1 MAEYKSKYTLAD
13 KQAALSDA
21 IRRME
26 PVHQHWR
33 VLESLYRTGAQR
45 EITQLDISRIL
56 PFPVPGAFLRTVNML
71 LPHLTLV
78 INSVAARDPKF
89 IITPVGGDPLVVET
103 NSVTAKAV
111 LDYFWKRSDATS
123 VLRDMTQDMVICGNA
138 FSKVGWA
145 YSESTRDRTSEEVA
159 VQTDEAMAAAQEMGY
174 MESGAMDQELVDQIV
189 EAVSLTE
196 HIVETDEP
204 YVEYVAPYDMF
215 LPADARR
222 MNTARWVCQRIR
234 VPKDEVESNDMF
246 NKKAVENLRADTSY
260 MDPATIDMLN
270 MEAQNLPSTFAYVTV
285 FEFYDMRDRTLCIF
299 QKDAEVALYEGP
311 IPYAH
316 RYPPFVH
323 MRNFS
328 DGGSTFWGFGDVEN
342 VAGIQLMINEIM
354 NAEIQD
360 LKRVGNKYFIN
371 RKVLTPE
378 VIRALQEAKPDQVI
392 PIDLPNNV
400 TIGEVLQ
407 PVQRLATP
415 QDNYYMEDKLQGYV
429 QQILGISDLQAGSI
443 RSASRVPATAVASL
457 DGAQTTRSMEKMV
470 NVEKAS
476 REIGTRVLA
485 LCQQFLDEG
494 KAIRIAGP
502 NAPTWL
508 QVSAEDIDGEFSVE
522 AEGGSTQAI
531 NPAARAGQG
540 LDILNNIVPALTN
553 LGYDPSNAV
562 RTAITYMG
570 LNPDHLLVRP
580 EPQPEQQQ
588 PEQQA
593 QQPEQAPE
601 GYHQMPDGSMMADAE
616 MGGMQDPM
624 AGMMPQE
631 GMMGGEGLPPEIAE
645 LAAGI
650 PPEELDAMLQSVL
663 GGQGNNQG
671 GGGLPPEVEQLASG
685 IPPEELD
692 AMLESVMNGEVQ

>member
-1 MAEYKSKYTLAD
+1 MAEYKSKYTLKD
-13 KQAALSDA
+13 KQAALRDA

-26 PVHQHWR
+26 PVHAHWR
-33 VLESLYRTGAQR
+33 VLEALYRTGAQR
-45 EITQLDISRIL
+45 DITQLDISRIL

-89 IITPVGGDPLVVET
+89 VITPVGGDPAVVEN
-103 NSVTAKAV
+103 NSVVAKAV
-111 LDYFWKRSDATS
+111 LDYFWKRSDATA
-123 VLRDMTQDMVICGNA
+123 VLRDMTQDMVITGNSFA
-138 FSKVGWA
+138 KVGWA
-145 YSESTRDRTSEEVA
+145 YTESTRDRTADEVS
-159 VQTDEAMAAAQEMGY
+159 VQTDEAMAAAEEMGY
-174 MESGAMDQELVDQIV
+174 GQGGMLDQELVDQIV
-189 EAVSLTE
+189 EAVAITE
-196 HIVETDEP
+196 QIVETDEP
-204 YVEYVAPYDMF
+204 YVEYVSPYDMY
-215 LPADARR
+215 LPADSRR
-222 MNTARWVCQRIR
+222 MNTSRWVCQRIR
-234 VPKDEVESNDMF
+234 VPKDEIEENDMF
-246 NKKAVENLRADTSY
+246 DKKAVENLITDTSY
-260 MDPATIDMLN
+260 ADPATLDMLN
-270 MEAQNLPSTFAYVTV
+270 QTPQNLPSTFAYVTV

-299 QKDAEVALYEGP
+299 QQDAEIPLYEGP

-354 NAEIQD
+354 VAEIND

-371 RKVLTPE
+371 KKVLTPE
-378 VIRALQEAKPDQVI
+378 VTRALQEAKPDQVI
-392 PIDLPNNV
+392 PIDLPGNITMN
-400 TIGEVLQ
+400 EVIQ

-443 RSASRVPATAVASL
+443 QSASRVPATAVASL

-476 REIGTRVLA
+476 REIGTRMLA

-502 NAPTWL
+502 NAPTWF
-508 QVSAEDIDGEFSVE
+508 QVTPEDIDGEFSVE

-531 NPAARAGQG
+531 NPAARARQG
-540 LDILNNIVPALTN
+540 LEILNNIVPALSN

-580 EPQPEQQQ
+580 EPT
-588 PEQQA
+588 
-593 QQPEQAPE
+593 PEQAMPAE
-601 GYHQMPDGSMMADAE
+601 GPAAPGMP
-616 MGGMQDPM
+616 GMPGAPSGLEGVDPQFM
-624 AGMMPQE
+624 
-631 GMMGGEGLPPEIAE
+631 
-645 LAAGI
+645 
-650 PPEELDAMLQSVL
+650 
-663 GGQGNNQG
+663 
-671 GGGLPPEVEQLASG
+671 
-685 IPPEELD
+685 
-692 AMLESVMNGEVQ
+692 AMLEEASSRTGGPQGELEPSPEEIDAIAQSVMGSSAAGLEGVDPQFMAMLEEASARTGGPEGEAQPSPEEIDAIAQAVMQGEI

>member
-1 MAEYKSKYTLAD
+1 MAKYESKYTLKD
-13 KQAALSDA
+13 KQAALRDA

-26 PVHQHWR
+26 PVHTHWR

-89 IITPVGGDPLVVET
+89 IITPVGGDPAVVENNGT
-103 NSVTAKAV
+103 IAKAV

-123 VLRDMTQDMVICGNA
+123 VLRDMTQDMVILGNA
-138 FSKVGWA
+138 FAKVGWA
-145 YSESTRDRTSEEVA
+145 YTESTRDRTADEMQ
-159 VQTDEAMAAAQEMGY
+159 VQTDEAFAAAEEMGY
-174 MESGAMDQELVDQIV
+174 AVNGAMDQELLDQIV

-196 HIVETDEP
+196 QIVETDEP
-204 YVEYVAPYDMF
+204 YVEYVSPYDMF

-222 MNTARWVCQRIR
+222 MNTSRWICQRVR
-234 VPKDEVESNDMF
+234 LPKNEIEDNELFD
-246 NKKAVENLRADTSY
+246 KKAIDELKVDTAY
-260 MDPATIDMLN
+260 ADPATIDMLN
-270 MEAQNLPSTFAYVTV
+270 QEPQNLPASFAYVTV

-299 QKDAEVALYEGP
+299 QQDAATALYEGP

-316 RYPPFVH
+316 RFPPFVH

-354 NAEIQD
+354 VAEIND

-371 RKVLTPE
+371 KKVLTPE
-378 VIRALQEAKPDQVI
+378 VTRALQESKPDQVI
-392 PIDLPNNV
+392 PLDLPGNISMN
-400 TIGEVLQ
+400 EVLT

-443 RSASRVPATAVASL
+443 QSASRVPATAVASL
-457 DGAQTTRSMEKMV
+457 DGSQTTRSMEKMV

-476 REIGTRVLA
+476 REIGTRLLA

-502 NAPTWL
+502 AAPTWL

-531 NPAARAGQG
+531 NPAARARQG
-540 LDILNNIVPALTN
+540 LEILNNIVPALTN
-553 LGYDPSNAV
+553 LGYDPANAV

-570 LNPDHLLVRP
+570 LNPDHLLVIP
-580 EPQPEQQQ
+580 EPQPAPEGAPAETGAPAPEMAGMPAGAPSMEQMLEAAIAQTGDA
-588 PEQQA
+588 PSPLEDAVAGAEQMGA
-593 QQPEQAPE
+593 AEQAPALD
-601 GYHQMPDGSMMADAE
+601 QMLESAVAETGDAE
-616 MGGMQDPM
+616 PT
-624 AGMMPQE
+624 E
-631 GMMGGEGLPPEIAE
+631 
-645 LAAGI
+645 
-650 PPEELDAMLQSVL
+650 EELLAMLQQM
-663 GGQGNNQG
+663 GG
-671 GGGLPPEVEQLASG
+671 A
-685 IPPEELD
+685 
-692 AMLESVMNGEVQ
+692 